1 MVEYRKTIY
10 ENYGSRFQE
19 AQKAFNPTDA
29 ARWGKAYD
37 WYFRGW
43 LPNDKNGEILDV
55 GCGGGKLLYF
65 FKSRGYVNLTGVDI
79 SPEQVRLA
87 RQVVPQVI
95 EGDVL
100 DFLAGTKGRF
110 DLIIGLDIVEHF
122 TKDEILKFLGLCH
135 AALCPGGR
143 LILQTP
149 NAESPFGGTVFHGDF
164 SHEVLVSPNSLLRLL
179 DLKGFRS
186 YEARE
191 QGPVPF
197 GYSPAST
204 LRWII
209 WRVLRSLLEAWN
221 LAETGKK
228 GSGVLTRVFLVSA
241 VKQ

>member
-1 MVEYRKTIY
+1 M
-10 ENYGSRFQE
+10 
-19 AQKAFNPTDA
+19 QK
-29 ARWGKAYD
+29 
-37 WYFRGW
+37 
-43 LPNDKNGEILDV
+43 
-55 GCGGGKLLYF
+55 
-65 FKSRGYVNLTGVDI
+65 
-79 SPEQVRLA
+79 
-87 RQVVPQVI
+87 
-95 EGDVL
+95 
-100 DFLAGTKGRF
+100 
-110 DLIIGLDIVEHF
+110 
-122 TKDEILKFLGLCH
+122 
-135 AALCPGGR
+135 
-143 LILQTP
+143 
-149 NAESPFGGTVFHGDF
+149 SPFGGTVFHGDF